1 MGHYTSSLILVT
13 ASKQRWR
20 ILRITG
26 ALLLPFPVCA
36 YMLIAWL
43 SLSLFHIVVDT
54 DETASRILEVMVRE
68 QLGRVTFMPLNR
80 LRPPTV
86 KYPEQQEEAV
96 PM

>member
-1 MGHYTSSLILVT
+1 MFF
-13 ASKQRWR
+13 
-20 ILRITG
+20 
-26 ALLLPFPVCA
+26 LPFPVCKCYA
-36 YMLIAWL
+36 HTGP
-43 SLSLFHIVVDT
+43 SPSLFHIVVDT

-68 QLGRVTFMPLNR
+68 KLGRVTFMPLNR